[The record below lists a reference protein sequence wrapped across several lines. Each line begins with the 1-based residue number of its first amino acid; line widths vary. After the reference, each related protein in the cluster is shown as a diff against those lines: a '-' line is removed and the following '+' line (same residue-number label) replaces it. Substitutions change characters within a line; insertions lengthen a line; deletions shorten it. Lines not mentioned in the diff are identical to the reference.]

1 MRAPYLTWGETKGTW
16 DTDVALQTD
25 VVLHQSDLS
34 KVRDAEGREQ
44 WLYCPLGLLQSSG
57 KPNCLCIEEAHL
69 DIHG

>member
-34 KVRDAEGREQ
+34 KV
-44 WLYCPLGLLQSSG
+44 
-57 KPNCLCIEEAHL
+57 
-69 DIHG
+69 